1 MIRDFEILLQDILS
15 ASQYILEFVQDIDF
29 DQFLIDEKTSSAV
42 IRKFEII
49 GEAAK
54 NIPEF
59 IKDKYPEVEWKD
71 IAGMRDR
78 LIHGYFGVD
87 YYIVWD
93 TIESDI
99 PILINSISRILDD
112 LQPDQDAVNV
122 VEE

>member
-1 MIRDFEILLQDILS
+1 MKRDCKLFLHDIIDACRYIKEFVEGIDFE
-15 ASQYILEFVQDIDF
+15 
-29 DQFLIDEKTSSAV
+29 QFSKDEKTSSAV

-59 IKDKYPEVEWKD
+59 IKEKYPNVAWKD
-71 IAGMRDR
+71 MAGMRNR

-87 YYIVWD
+87 CLLVWD

-99 PILINSISRILDD
+99 PEIISVISQILDD
-112 LQPDQDAVNV
+112 LEKEQNF
-122 VEE
+122 E